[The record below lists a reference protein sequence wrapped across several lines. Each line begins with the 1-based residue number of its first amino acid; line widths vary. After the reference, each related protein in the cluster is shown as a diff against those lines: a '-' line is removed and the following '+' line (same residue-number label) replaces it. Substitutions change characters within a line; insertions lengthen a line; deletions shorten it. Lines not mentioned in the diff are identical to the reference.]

1 VTRFVAAV
9 VSLPVLHPVRRRK
22 RRHSKRSS
30 ALLLVVVAIVGIV
43 GAVRLSD
50 RGNSRA
56 ADPPSVTRAPVPAA
70 RTAAR
75 PATTAAAPP
84 PLVVGPPRLTR
95 ALHPPLGARAAI
107 VIDATDGRAVW
118 ALRSHRRLPIAST
131 TKIMTAHLVL
141 RHRPLGSL
149 VRIDWTVPRVPLIKE
164 GLRVGERVPTW
175 KLLYG
180 MLLYSGND
188 DALALAIATAGSR
201 PAFIRLMNQEAARLR
216 LRDTHFTSPSGVI
229 DDGNYS
235 TASDLA
241 ALTRVALR
249 DPRFREIV
257 RTRIKR
263 VTWAPP
269 THSKVYVN
277 KNRLLELY
285 PHAIGVKTG
294 WTTKA
299 GRCLVGA
306 ATRRG
311 RTLIAVVLHS
321 DRPYNDAARL
331 LNLGFHTAA

>member
-1 VTRFVAAV
+1 
-9 VSLPVLHPVRRRK
+9 
-22 RRHSKRSS
+22 
-30 ALLLVVVAIVGIV
+30 
-43 GAVRLSD
+43 
-50 RGNSRA
+50 
-56 ADPPSVTRAPVPAA
+56 
-70 RTAAR
+70 
-75 PATTAAAPP
+75 
-84 PLVVGPPRLTR
+84 
-95 ALHPPLGARAAI
+95 
-107 VIDATDGRAVW
+107 
-118 ALRSHRRLPIAST
+118 
-131 TKIMTAHLVL
+131 MTAHLVL
-141 RHRPLGSL
+141 QRRPLASV
-149 VRIDWTVPRVPLIKE
+149 VRIDWTVPRVPLIRE

-201 PAFIRLMNQEAARLR
+201 PAFIRLMNREAARLR

-229 DDGNYS
+229 DEGNYS

-249 DPRFREIV
+249 DSRFREIV

-269 THSKVYVN
+269 THAKVYVN

-321 DRPYNDAARL
+321 DRPYNDVARL
-331 LNLGFHTAA
+331 LNLGYRTT

>member
-1 VTRFVAAV
+1 VAAV
-9 VSLPVLHPVRRRK
+9 G
-22 RRHSKRSS
+22 
-30 ALLLVVVAIVGIV
+30 LVAGVP
-43 GAVRLSD
+43 LSD
-50 RGNSRA
+50 RGSSRA
-56 ADPPSVTRAPVPAA
+56 ADPPPVTRAPAPATRA
-70 RTAAR
+70 AAR
-75 PATTAAAPP
+75 PAAAAPA
-84 PLVVGPPRLTR
+84 PLVVGPPRVTR
-95 ALHPPLGARAAI
+95 ALHPLLGARAAI
-107 VIDATDGRAVW
+107 VIDAADGRTVW
-118 ALRSHRRLPIAST
+118 ALQSRRRLPIAST

-201 PAFIRLMNQEAARLR
+201 PAFIRLMNREAARLR

-229 DDGNYS
+229 DEGNYS

-249 DPRFREIV
+249 DSRFREIV

-269 THSKVYVN
+269 THAKVYVN

-306 ATRRG
+306 ATRHG

-321 DRPYNDAARL
+321 DRPYNDVARL
-331 LNLGFHTAA
+331 LNLGFRTAA